1 MKNDIVLA
9 GVGGQG
15 ILTIAAIIAR
25 AAMQAGLHA
34 KQSEVHGMSQRGG
47 SVEAHLRLSSN
58 PIHSDLIAPGTAD
71 VILAVEPM
79 EALRQLACLAP
90 DGAVL
95 ANANPVRNIPD
106 YPDTNAILDQLKRH
120 PKAVVLDAEGI
131 ATATAGSA
139 RAMNMVMLGAVSAFL
154 DLPPERLQNAV
165 ADMFARKGQKVVD
178 SNLAAFAAGRD
189 AALQK

>member
-95 ANANPVRNIPD
+95 ANANPVRNLPD
-106 YPDTNAILDQLKRH
+106 YPATNATPDQLKRR
-120 PKAVVLDAEGI
+120 PTAVAPDAEGI
-131 ATATAGSA
+131 CLGGS
-139 RAMNMVMLGAVSAFL
+139 VS
-154 DLPPERLQNAV
+154 PGKPGRPI
-165 ADMFARKGQKVVD
+165 GC
-178 SNLAAFAAGRD
+178 AGR
-189 AALQK
+189 LHCRHPSLVM

>member
-1 MKNDIVLA
+1 MCA
-9 GVGGQG
+9 
-15 ILTIAAIIAR
+15 
-25 AAMQAGLHA
+25 
-34 KQSEVHGMSQRGG
+34 
-47 SVEAHLRLSSN
+47 
-58 PIHSDLIAPGTAD
+58 DLGYGD
-71 VILAVEPM
+71 
-79 EALRQLACLAP
+79 LACSGQPYIATPNIACRAP
-90 DGAVL
+90 DGAGL
-95 ANANPVRNIPD
+95 AHATPVRNIPD
-106 YPDTNAILDQLKRH
+106 YPDTDAILDQLKRR

-154 DLPPERLQNAV
+154 DLPPELLQNAV